1 MASLAISSSIGAKR
15 SNINIIAKM
24 TTKTKIFFVWIGYL
38 FWLLYLII
46 MVAASIKAGDN
57 LNILFA
63 AITFVCGIG
72 VLAMAHRNLLKK

>member
-1 MASLAISSSIGAKR
+1 
-15 SNINIIAKM
+15 
-24 TTKTKIFFVWIGYL
+24 
-38 FWLLYLII
+38 

-63 AITFVCGIG
+63 AITFVCGVG